1 MNITN
6 PNAFWLLFLIIIPI
20 LIHLF
25 QFRKYK
31 NLKFSNTFFLS
42 AVNEEQK
49 RSRKLKHILILISRI
64 LLILFLVL
72 SIAKPFWKSEAMNS
86 EVNLLVLDQSAS
98 NTAYAEGSSNP
109 IIEENMSY
117 INQLFE
123 SYPQSLKAVDQS
135 GNSLEAYQEVVIRE
149 NESNLNMDNIITK
162 HQTSE
167 KLLLLSDFQKTII
180 DDNISIFSDSS
191 RGFVLMPPYQQKPSN
206 VWLDSLWVEQT
217 DDGSGNEQLK
227 LQIRSLGESN
237 DVNIALENDKQLIG
251 TQQIQI
257 NDGEQKSVSFPVKRF
272 SSGRSS
278 IFRIQLEA
286 GDLDFDNT
294 FHFSLPERNK
304 LRILLLSETSCN
316 SLLKALFENEELF
329 DFQNESLN
337 NFAFQDLDDYDLV
350 LVELGDQLN
359 NFASGALKTY
369 AASGNNLVVI
379 PTSTFN
385 QYSFL
390 EDLGL
395 SDVKSISQANKSP
408 VRLQSPDL
416 QNPFFRN
423 VFNNMN
429 EDISM
434 PDAVMHLKWESGQQL
449 LSFINGY
456 PFLGL
461 TGLNENIFVFAT
473 PFNKEY
479 TNFTQHGIFLP
490 VFYKIAFS
498 NKRESQTQY
507 FYLNQDVIELS
518 LSDIP
523 EGTVVKLKQ
532 GEQELVPDQ
541 RISGNNMRLILPQ
554 DDLKSGFYTIINTKT
569 EDEIGILALNIPK
582 KESETGYYTT
592 SELQSLFQDQ
602 ENVVILDEYDF
613 SSIKDY
619 IDETK
624 NGFPLWKYFLVLA
637 LLSLLAEVLI
647 IRLLK

>member
-31 NLKFSNTFFLS
+31 SLKFSNTFFLS
-42 AVNEEQK
+42 EVNEEQK

-64 LLILFLVL
+64 LLILFLVF
-72 SIAKPFWKSEAMNS
+72 SIAKPFWNSEAMKS
-86 EVNLLVLDQSAS
+86 EVNLLILDKTAS
-98 NTAYAEGSSNP
+98 NSAYAEGSTNP
-109 IIEENMSY
+109 IIEENMSF
-117 INQLFE
+117 INKLFE

-135 GNSLEAYQEVVIRE
+135 GFSLEAYQEVDIQE
-149 NESNLNMDNIITK
+149 NESRLNLNRIISK
-162 HQTSE
+162 NASFE
-167 KLLLLSDFQKTII
+167 KLLLLSDFQKSVI

-191 RGFVLMPPYQQKPSN
+191 RGFVFMPPYQQAPSN
-206 VWLDSLWVEQT
+206 IWIDSLWVEQK
-217 DDGSGNEQLK
+217 DDGNEQLK
-227 LQIRSLGESN
+227 IQLRALGKAG
-237 DVNIALENDKQLIG
+237 DLNIALENDQQLIG
-251 TQQIQI
+251 TQQIVI
-257 NDGEQKSVSFPVKRF
+257 NEGEQELVSFPIKRF
-272 SSGRSS
+272 SSDMSS
-278 IFRIQLEA
+278 SFRIQLEA
-286 GDLDFDNT
+286 GDLGFDNT
-294 FHFSLPERNK
+294 FNFSLPERSK
-304 LRILLLSETSCN
+304 LKILLLAESESN
-316 SLLKALFENEELF
+316 NLLSAVFENEELF

-337 NFAFQDLDDYDLV
+337 NFAFQDLDEYDLV
-350 LVELGDQLN
+350 VAELGDQLN

-379 PTSTFN
+379 PTSNFD

-390 EDLGL
+390 EDLGF
-395 SDVKSISQANKSP
+395 SSVSNIYQPNNKPVK
-408 VRLQSPDL
+408 LQSPDL
-416 QNPFFRN
+416 KNPFFRN
-423 VFNNMN
+423 VFKNMN
-429 EDISM
+429 KDISM
-434 PDAVMHLKWESGQQL
+434 PEAEMYLKWKSGQQL

-461 TGLNENIFVFAT
+461 TGVSDNIFVFAS
-473 PFNKEY
+473 PFDQEY
-479 TNFTQHGIFLP
+479 TNFPQHGIFLP

-498 NKRESQTQY
+498 GKRENQAEY
-507 FYLNQDVIELS
+507 FYLNQDVIQLS

-532 GEQELVPDQ
+532 GDQELVPDQ
-541 RISGNNMRLILPQ
+541 RISGNKMRLILPQ
-554 DDLKSGFYTIINTKT
+554 EDLKSGFYTIINTKT
-569 EDEIGILALNIPK
+569 EDKLGALALNIPK
-582 KESETGYYTT
+582 KESKTGYYTT

-602 ENVVILDEYDF
+602 ENVAILDGYDF
-613 SSIKDY
+613 ASIKDY

>member
-31 NLKFSNTFFLS
+31 SLKFSNLFFLS
-42 AVNEEQK
+42 EVNEEQK

-98 NTAYAEGSSNP
+98 NTAYAEGSSSP

-123 SYPQSLKAVDQS
+123 SYPQSLKAVNQS
-135 GNSLEAYQEVVIRE
+135 GNSLEAYQEIEIAE
-149 NESNLNMDNIITK
+149 NEVTLNLERIIK
-162 HQTSE
+162 ENQSSE
-167 KLLLLSDFQKTII
+167 KLLLLSDFQKSVI
-180 DDNISIFSDSS
+180 DNNTSTFSDSS
-191 RGFVLMPPYQQKPSN
+191 KGFVLMPPYQQKPN
-206 VWLDSLWVEQT
+206 NIWVDSLWVVQM
-217 DDGSGNEQLK
+217 DDGSGNEELK
-227 LQIRSLGESN
+227 VQISSLGESG
-237 DVNIALENDKQLIG
+237 DINIALENDEQLIG
-251 TQQIQI
+251 TQQLFLE
-257 NDGEQKSVSFPVKRF
+257 NKGKKTVSFPIKRF
-272 SSGRSS
+272 SSDMSS
-278 IFRIQLEA
+278 SFRIQLEA

-294 FHFSLPERNK
+294 FYFSLPERSK
-304 LRILLLSETSCN
+304 LKILLLAESKSNT
-316 SLLKALFENEELF
+316 LLSTVFENDELF
-329 DFQNESLN
+329 TFRSESLN
-337 NFAFQDLDDYDLV
+337 NFAFQDLDEYDLV
-350 LVELGDQLN
+350 IVELGNQLN

-369 AASGNNLVVI
+369 AAKGNNLVVI
-379 PTSTFN
+379 PKTNFD
-385 QYSFL
+385 QYIFL
-390 EDLGL
+390 EDLGF
-395 SDVKSISQANKSP
+395 SNVSNISRQDKTP

-429 EDISM
+429 EAISM
-434 PDAVMHLKWESGQQL
+434 PEAALYLKWNSGQKI

-461 TGLNENIFVFAT
+461 TGINENIFLFAS
-473 PFNKEY
+473 PFDQSY

-498 NKRESQTQY
+498 GKKENQTQY
-507 FYLNQDVIELS
+507 FFLNQDVIELS
-518 LSDIP
+518 KSDIP
-523 EGTVVKLKQ
+523 EGTVVKLQQ

-541 RISGNNMRLILPQ
+541 RISGNEMRLILPQ
-554 DDLKSGFYTIINTKT
+554 EDIKSGFYSIINTKT
-569 EDEIGILALNIPK
+569 EEKLGVLALNIPK

-592 SELQSLFQDQ
+592 AELQSLFQDQ
-602 ENVVILDEYDF
+602 ENVVILDGYDF

>member
-1 MNITN
+1 
-6 PNAFWLLFLIIIPI
+6 
-20 LIHLF
+20 
-25 QFRKYK
+25 
-31 NLKFSNTFFLS
+31 
-42 AVNEEQK
+42 
-49 RSRKLKHILILISRI
+49 
-64 LLILFLVL
+64 
-72 SIAKPFWKSEAMNS
+72 MNS
-86 EVNLLVLDQSAS
+86 NVNLLVLDQSAS

-109 IIEENMSY
+109 IIEENMSF

-135 GNSLEAYQEVVIRE
+135 GSSLEAYQEVVVRE
-149 NESNLNMDNIITK
+149 NESKLNLDRIIRK
-162 HQTSE
+162 HPTSE
-167 KLLLLSDFQKTII
+167 KILLLSDFQKSAI
-180 DDNISIFSDSS
+180 DENISIFSDSS
-191 RGFVLMPPYQQKPSN
+191 RGFIFMPPYQQKPNN
-206 VWLDSLWVEQT
+206 VWVDSLWVEQT
-217 DDGSGNEQLK
+217 DDGAGNEQLK
-227 LQIRSLGESN
+227 LQISAIDDVD
-237 DVNIALENDKQLIG
+237 DVNIALENDEQLIG
-251 TQQIQI
+251 TQQIVL
-257 NDGEQKSVSFPVKRF
+257 NDGGQKSVSFPIKRF
-272 SSGRSS
+272 SSDMSS
-278 IFRIQLEA
+278 SFRINLEA

-294 FHFSLPERNK
+294 FYFSLPERSK
-304 LRILLLSETSCN
+304 LKILLLSKNNTN
-316 SLLKALFENEELF
+316 SLLSAVYENKEMF
-329 DFQNESLN
+329 DFRKESLN
-337 NFAFQDLDDYDLV
+337 NFAFQDLDEYDLV

-359 NFASGALKTY
+359 NFAAGALKTY

-379 PTSTFN
+379 PTSNFD

-390 EDLGL
+390 EDLGF
-395 SDVKSISQANKSP
+395 SNVSNISQANNKT
-408 VRLQSPDL
+408 VKLQSPDL

-434 PDAVMHLKWESGQQL
+434 PEAVMYLKWESGQKI

-456 PFLGL
+456 PYLGL
-461 TGLNENIFVFAT
+461 TGVNDNIFVFAS
-473 PFNKEY
+473 PFDQDY

-498 NKRESQTQY
+498 GKKENQAQY
-507 FYLNQDVIELS
+507 FFLNQDVIELS
-518 LSDIP
+518 KADIP
-523 EGTVVKLKQ
+523 EGTVVKLQQ

-541 RISGNNMRLILPQ
+541 RISGNEMRLILPQ
-554 DDLKSGFYTIINTKT
+554 EDLKSGFYTIINTKT
-569 EDEIGILALNIPK
+569 EENLGVLALNIPK

-602 ENVVILDEYDF
+602 ENVVVLDEYDF

>member
-6 PNAFWLLFLIIIPI
+6 PNALWLLFLIIIPI

-31 NLKFSNTFFLS
+31 SLKFSNTFFLS

-64 LLILFLVL
+64 FLILFLVF
-72 SIAKPFWKSEAMNS
+72 SIAKPFWKSDAMNS
-86 EVNLLVLDQSAS
+86 EVNLLVLDKSAS

-109 IIEENMSY
+109 IIEENMSF

-135 GNSLEAYQEVVIRE
+135 GHRLEAYQEVEAQE
-149 NESNLNMDNIITK
+149 NEIKLNLDRIINK
-162 HQTSE
+162 FPTSE
-167 KLLLLSDFQKTII
+167 KLLVLSDFQKTTI

-191 RGFVLMPPYQQKPSN
+191 RVFVFMPPYQEKPSN
-206 VWLDSLWVEQT
+206 VWVDSLWIEQI
-217 DDGSGNEQLK
+217 DDGAGNEQLK
-227 LQIRSLGESN
+227 IQINASGEAG
-237 DVNIALENDKQLIG
+237 DLNIALENDEQLIG
-251 TQQIQI
+251 TQQII
-257 NDGEQKSVSFPVKRF
+257 LNDGDQGSVSFPVKRF
-272 SSGRSS
+272 SSNMRSS
-278 IFRIQLEA
+278 FRIQLGA

-294 FHFSLPERNK
+294 FYFSLPERSK
-304 LRILLLSETSCN
+304 LKILLLAENKSN
-316 SLLKALFENEELF
+316 NLLSAVFENEELF
-329 DFQNESLN
+329 DFRQESLN
-337 NFAFQDLDDYDLV
+337 NFAFQDLDEYDLV
-350 LVELGDQLN
+350 LTELGDQLN

-379 PTSTFN
+379 PTSNFD

-390 EDLGL
+390 EDLGF
-395 SDVKSISQANKSP
+395 SNVSNISKSNKNPVKF
-408 VRLQSPDL
+408 QSPDL

-423 VFNNMN
+423 VFNNMS

-434 PDAVMHLKWESGQQL
+434 PEAAMYLKWESGQQL
-449 LSFINGY
+449 LSFVNGY
-456 PFLGL
+456 PFLGQ
-461 TGLNENIFVFAT
+461 TGINENIFVFAS
-473 PFNKEY
+473 PFTQEY

-490 VFYKIAFS
+490 VFYKIALS
-498 NKRESQTQY
+498 GKKENQTQY
-507 FYLNQDVIELS
+507 FYLNQDVIEIS
-518 LSDIP
+518 MSDIP
-523 EGTVVKLKQ
+523 AGTIIKLQQ
-532 GEQELVPDQ
+532 GNQELVPDQ
-541 RISGNNMRLILPQ
+541 RISGNNMRLVLPQ
-554 DDLKSGFYTIINTKT
+554 DDLTSGFYTIINTKT
-569 EDEIGILALNIPK
+569 EEEMGVLALNIPK

-592 SELQSLFQDQ
+592 SELESLFQDQ
-602 ENVVILDEYDF
+602 GNVIVLNGYDF

>member
-25 QFRKYK
+25 QFRRYK
-31 NLKFSNTFFLS
+31 SLKFSNLFFLS
-42 AVNEEQK
+42 EVNEEQR

-123 SYPQSLKAVDQS
+123 SYPQSLKAVNQS
-135 GNSLEAYQEVVIRE
+135 GNSLEAYQEIEIAE
-149 NESNLNMDNIITK
+149 NEVGMNLNRIMDNNPS
-162 HQTSE
+162 SE
-167 KLLLLSDFQKTII
+167 KLLLLSDFQKSVV

-191 RGFVLMPPYQQKPSN
+191 KGFVLMPPYQQNPN
-206 VWLDSLWVEQT
+206 NIWVDSLWIDQME
-217 DDGSGNEQLK
+217 DGSGNEELK
-227 LQIRSLGESN
+227 VQISSLGESG
-237 DVNIALENDKQLIG
+237 DINIALENDEQLIG
-251 TQQIQI
+251 SQQIFLE
-257 NDGEQKSVSFPVKRF
+257 NKGQKTLSFPIKRF
-272 SSGRSS
+272 SADRSS
-278 IFRIQLEA
+278 SFRIQLEA

-294 FHFSLPERNK
+294 FYFSLPERSK
-304 LRILLLSETSCN
+304 LKILLLAESN
-316 SLLKALFENEELF
+316 SNTLLSTVFENDELF
-329 DFQNESLN
+329 TFRSESLN
-337 NFAFQDLDDYDLV
+337 NFAFQDLDEYDLV
-350 LVELGDQLN
+350 MVELGDQLN

-369 AASGNNLVVI
+369 AATGNNLVVI
-379 PTSTFN
+379 PKTNFD
-385 QYSFL
+385 QFPFL
-390 EDLGL
+390 EDLGF
-395 SDVKSISQANKSP
+395 SNVSNISRPDKNPIK
-408 VRLQSPDL
+408 LQSPDL

-423 VFNNMN
+423 VFNNMK
-429 EDISM
+429 EAISM
-434 PDAVMHLKWESGQQL
+434 PEAALYLKWNSGQKL
-449 LSFINGY
+449 LSFINDY

-461 TGLNENIFVFAT
+461 TGINDNIFLFAT
-473 PFNKEY
+473 PFDQDY

-498 NKRESQTQY
+498 GKKENQTQY
-507 FYLNQDVIELS
+507 FFLNQDVIELA
-518 LSDIP
+518 LTNIE
-523 EGTVVKLKQ
+523 EGTIVKLQQ

-541 RISGNNMRLILPQ
+541 RISGNEMRLILPQ
-554 DDLKSGFYTIINTKT
+554 EDLKSGFYTIINTKT
-569 EDEIGILALNIPK
+569 EEKLGELALNIPK

-602 ENVVILDEYDF
+602 ENVVILDGYDF